1 MINYPFYIFKICGG
15 KEQKK
20 TKKLSSVNNRTRL
33 KRFSAMSFTYTKNR
47 SGPNT
52 ERWATPAFT
61 DRREE
66 VAEFIL
72 TLCFLEDR

>member
-1 MINYPFYIFKICGG
+1 MSLKFVAEKNT
-15 KEQKK
+15 E
-20 TKKLSSVNNRTRL
+20 LSSANNRTRL
-33 KRFSAMSFTYTKNR
+33 KRFSAVSFIYTKNR

-52 ERWATPAFT
+52 EPWGTPAFT

-72 TLCFLEDR
+72 TLCFLEDK